1 VSHANLLYIED
12 LKMKTPNSGTT
23 LHQLGMSHSQNLPMI
38 NSGLIGW
45 QRRLDALE
53 RNGPGASPSP
63 FRLPNSNSGGGIC
76 NQSFVI
82 QSDFNTAK
90 LDIENSFQILKD
102 TVTVLGIGGGIGLD
116 PRFGKALERLG
127 DLEGWVTGEAFAMG
141 SYIFCS

>member
-53 RNGPGASPSP
+53 SWKGTGLEQVP
-63 FRLPNSNSGGGIC
+63 
-76 NQSFVI
+76 VH
-82 QSDFNTAK
+82 SD
-90 LDIENSFQILKD
+90 SQIL
-102 TVTVLGIGGGIGLD
+102 I
-116 PRFGKALERLG
+116 PE
-127 DLEGWVTGEAFAMG
+127 EEFATNPL
-141 SYIFCS
+141 